1 MPAPGPFAGAIATC
15 GAVFRGRII
24 ERRARHR
31 RRVRPGAI
39 VQPGL
44 AIGSVAGGDAV
55 SSPHLPDD
63 RAVRANTY
71 GLLGA
76 LLARPPGQ
84 AMFDLL
90 ASMEIPSDDGL
101 GAAWRGLES
110 AAQRADVESV
120 DDEYHDLFIGVG
132 RGELIPYGSWYRTGF
147 MMDKPLAVLRSD
159 LAALGFERQD
169 DVKEPEDHAAALLE
183 TMALIVASPEHG
195 VDVQRRFFDHH
206 VAPWMRALF
215 ADLQTADSARF
226 YRAVGQFGDQFMAFE
241 MQYLSIVV

>member
-1 MPAPGPFAGAIATC
+1 M
-15 GAVFRGRII
+15 
-24 ERRARHR
+24 
-31 RRVRPGAI
+31 
-39 VQPGL
+39 
-44 AIGSVAGGDAV
+44 
-55 SSPHLPDD
+55 
-63 RAVRANTY
+63 RANTY

-76 LLARPPGQ
+76 LLVRPPGQ

-90 ASMEIPSDDGL
+90 ASMEIPSVDGL
-101 GAAWRGLES
+101 GAPWHALGA
-110 AAQRADVESV
+110 AAQRADVEAV

-132 RGELIPYGSWYRTGF
+132 RGELIPYGSWYQTGF
-147 MMDKPLAVLRSD
+147 VMDKPLAVLRSD

-195 VDVQRRFFDHH
+195 IDVQRRFFDRH
-206 VAPWMRALF
+206 VSTWMRTFF

-226 YRAVGQFGDQFMAFE
+226 YRAVGQFGEQFMKFE